1 MSKQVNGWLGAA
13 LGFGAGIVWTTAGA
27 EAALLCV
34 LGAILCAVAVTSR
47 EAGLVGWLAATA
59 TGVRKQVAA
68 RIPAERPARK
78 IERPKPKAKAKAQA
92 AHAEAPKVSR
102 PVEPKAEAPAPEC
115 APRPYDHDEPSSEHV
130 YEVATY
136 GW

>member
-47 EAGLVGWLAATA
+47 QAGLVGWVAATA
-59 TGVRKQVAA
+59 TGIRKQVAA

-78 IERPKPKAKAKAQA
+78 IERPKPKPKTR
-92 AHAEAPKVSR
+92 AEAPKVSR
-102 PVEPKAEAPAPEC
+102 PVEPKAQAPEPAPK
-115 APRPYDHDEPSSEHV
+115 PYDHDEPSSEHV

>member
-47 EAGLVGWLAATA
+47 QAGLVGWVAATA

-78 IERPKPKAKAKAQA
+78 IERPKPKAKAR
-92 AHAEAPKVSR
+92 AEAPKVSR
-102 PVEPKAEAPAPEC
+102 PVEPKAQAPEP

>member
-47 EAGLVGWLAATA
+47 QAGLVGWVAATA

-78 IERPKPKAKAKAQA
+78 IERPKPKPKTR
-92 AHAEAPKVSR
+92 AEAPKVSR
-102 PVEPKAEAPAPEC
+102 PVEPKAQAPEPAPK
-115 APRPYDHDEPSSEHV
+115 PYDHDEPSSEHV

>member
-47 EAGLVGWLAATA
+47 QAGLVGWVAATA
-59 TGVRKQVAA
+59 TGIRKQVAA

-78 IERPKPKAKAKAQA
+78 IERPKPKAKAR
-92 AHAEAPKVSR
+92 AEAPKVSH
-102 PVEPKAEAPAPEC
+102 PVEPKAQTPEPAPK
-115 APRPYDHDEPSSEHV
+115 PYDHDEPSSEHV

>member
-13 LGFGAGIVWTTAGA
+13 LGFGAGIVWTTVGA

-47 EAGLVGWLAATA
+47 QAGLVGWVAATA

-78 IERPKPKAKAKAQA
+78 IERPKPKAKAR
-92 AHAEAPKVSR
+92 AEAPKVSR
-102 PVEPKAEAPAPEC
+102 PVEPKAQAPEP

>member
-27 EAALLCV
+27 ESALLCV

-47 EAGLVGWLAATA
+47 QAGLVGWVAATA
-59 TGVRKQVAA
+59 TGIRKQVAA

-78 IERPKPKAKAKAQA
+78 IERPKPKAKAR
-92 AHAEAPKVSR
+92 AEAPKVSR
-102 PVEPKAEAPAPEC
+102 PVEPKAQAPEPAPK
-115 APRPYDHDEPSSEHV
+115 PYDHDEPSSEHV